1 VADGA
6 PGAARAVAAVDI
18 VDDPAAVAASVD
30 PAAMRAIEQALSARA
45 IEDAAAAY
53 DRGGLPA
60 ARQVLDQ
67 RSQAV
72 RANAEYLGPSAVDQ
86 LEAVRARALDGFA
99 RAPAAAKKQ
108 ASVTAH
114 ELAR

>member
-1 VADGA
+1 LGWTSTRRRCAGSTRS
-6 PGAARAVAAVDI
+6 AAATTT
-18 VDDPAAVAASVD
+18 SV
-30 PAAMRAIEQALSARA
+30 EQALSARA

-60 ARQVLDQ
+60 ARQVIEQ
-67 RSQAV
+67 RAQAV
-72 RANAEYLGPSAVDQ
+72 RANAAHLGRGQV
-86 LEAVRARALDGFA
+86 EALDAAAGQALDGFA
-99 RAPAAAKKQ
+99 RAPAKARKA